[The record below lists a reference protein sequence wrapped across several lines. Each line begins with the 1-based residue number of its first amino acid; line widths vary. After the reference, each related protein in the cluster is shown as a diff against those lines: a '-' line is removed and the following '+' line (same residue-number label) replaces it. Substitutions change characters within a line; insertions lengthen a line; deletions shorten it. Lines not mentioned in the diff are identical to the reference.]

1 MCLKID
7 SCRFIFHTKTYI
19 FLKWVE
25 SPKTIEWSLLSKHS
39 PTFFFMFL
47 RKLKFCTIFKVC
59 KILIRMV
66 LSGFSSKLTLT
77 QFLLNFNQT
86 LIIVLGIMFLL
97 HSFNFQVVNGEPL
110 KVLELGRDRGVFSDV
125 TLVALFVTK

>member
-7 SCRFIFHTKTYI
+7 PSRFIFHTKTQI

-25 SPKTIEWSLLSKHS
+25 SPKTIEWSLKSKHS
-39 PTFFFMFL
+39 LTFFYMFL

-86 LIIVLGIMFLL
+86 LIIVLRIMFLL

-110 KVLELGRDRGVFSDV
+110 KVLELGRDRAVFSDV
-125 TLVALFVTK
+125 ILVALIMTK